1 MNEGEFLSSTQL
13 TFSFQGSSALSP
25 KVEAAMEELAL
36 RDDVDSRGAV
46 FTRREVVDFILD
58 LTGYTAD
65 QPLPHWRLLEPSFGA
80 GDFLFPAIERLMS
93 AWREEK
99 AEGTVFEDLK
109 NSIRAVELHHHT
121 FSRRVRRSSSFWFG
135 KVSISVPRGLWRIA
149 G

>member
-65 QPLPHWRLLEPSFGA
+65 QPLPHRRLLEPSFG
-80 GDFLFPAIERLMS
+80 GGISFFQP
-93 AWREEK
+93 
-99 AEGTVFEDLK
+99 
-109 NSIRAVELHHHT
+109 
-121 FSRRVRRSSSFWFG
+121 SS
-135 KVSISVPRGLWRIA
+135 V
-149 G
+149 